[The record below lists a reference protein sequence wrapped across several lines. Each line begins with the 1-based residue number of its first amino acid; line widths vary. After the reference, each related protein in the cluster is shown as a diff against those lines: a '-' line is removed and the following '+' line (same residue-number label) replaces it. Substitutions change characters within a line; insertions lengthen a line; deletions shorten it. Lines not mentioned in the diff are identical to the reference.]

1 VKMHGLMLLLLA
13 AADLTVLPPSA
24 KPQLLTDSG
33 DSSTTV
39 ASPAPAGLDLT
50 YTRPTETTKIRNYAF
65 DAFGPYSLAGAAIA
79 AGIGQADD
87 RPPDWKQGAVGY
99 GERFGSDFG
108 IAAIG
113 TTTRY
118 ALAEAF
124 REDTLYYRC
133 DCKGIL
139 TRARHAVTSSFTAR
153 RGDDGH
159 RVFSFPALFAPYAG
173 AMAAV
178 YGWYPRR
185 YDARDGFRMGNYSL
199 LGYLGGNIGL
209 EFLYSGPHSLVSRM
223 HLNMGHGG
231 LDAGSPP

>member
-1 VKMHGLMLLLLA
+1 M
-13 AADLTVLPPSA
+13 
-24 KPQLLTDSG
+24 
-33 DSSTTV
+33 
-39 ASPAPAGLDLT
+39 
-50 YTRPTETTKIRNYAF
+50 ETTNLRNYAF
-65 DAFGPYSLAGAAIA
+65 DAFGPYALTGAALA

-87 RPPDWKQGAVGY
+87 RPPDWKQGVVGY
-99 GERFGSDFG
+99 SERFGSDFG
-108 IAAIG
+108 ITAIG

-133 DCKGIL
+133 DCKGVFA
-139 TRARHAVTSSFTAR
+139 RARHAVTSSFTAR

-159 RVFSFPALFAPYAG
+159 REFSFPALIAPYAG

-185 YDARDGFRMGNYSL
+185 YDSRDAFRMGNYGL
-199 LGYLGGNIGL
+199 LGYIGGNIGL

-223 HLNMGHGG
+223 HLNMSHGG
-231 LDAGSPP
+231 VDASSPP

>member
-13 AADLTVLPPSA
+13 AADLTLLPPLA
-24 KPQLLTDSG
+24 KAQLLADSR
-33 DSSTTV
+33 DSSATV
-39 ASPAPAGLDLT
+39 ASPAPGRLDLM
-50 YTRPTETTKIRNYAF
+50 YTRPTEATKLRNYSF
-65 DAFGPYSLAGAAIA
+65 DAFGPYSLVGAALA
-79 AGIGQADD
+79 AGIGQAGDK
-87 RPPDWKQGAVGY
+87 PPDWKQGAAGY

-124 REDTLYYRC
+124 KEDTLYYRC
-133 DCKGIL
+133 DCKGVL
-139 TRARHAVTSSFTAR
+139 RRARHAVASSFTAH
-153 RGDDGH
+153 RGDDGR
-159 RVFSFPALFAPYAG
+159 RVFSFPALIAPYAG

-185 YDARDGFRMGNYSL
+185 YDARDAFRMGNYSL
-199 LGYLGGNIGL
+199 LGYIGGNIGL

-223 HLNMGHGG
+223 HLNMSHGG
-231 LDAGSPP
+231 VDAGSLP

>member
-13 AADLTVLPPSA
+13 AADLAVLPPLA
-24 KPQLLTDSG
+24 KPQLLAASG

-39 ASPAPAGLDLT
+39 VSPAPARLDLT
-50 YTRPTETTKIRNYAF
+50 YTRPTERTKVRNYAF
-65 DAFGPYSLAGAAIA
+65 DAFGPYSIAGAALA
-79 AGIGQADD
+79 AGIGLADD
-87 RPPDWKQGAVGY
+87 SPPDWKQGAVGY
-99 GERFGSDFG
+99 GQRFGSDFG

-133 DCKGIL
+133 DCKGVL
-139 TRARHAVTSSFTAR
+139 ARARHAVTSSFTAR

-159 RVFSFPALFAPYAG
+159 RVFSFPALIAPFAG
-173 AMAAV
+173 AIAAV

-185 YDARDGFRMGNYSL
+185 YDARDAFRMGNYSL
-199 LGYLGGNIGL
+199 LGYVGGNIGL

-223 HLNMGHGG
+223 HLNASHGG
-231 LDAGSPP
+231 PDAGSPP

>member
-1 VKMHGLMLLLLA
+1 MKMHGLMLLLLA
-13 AADLTVLPPSA
+13 AADLTLLPPLA
-24 KPQLLTDSG
+24 KPQLLADSG

-39 ASPAPAGLDLT
+39 ASPAPARLDLT
-50 YTRPTETTKIRNYAF
+50 YTRPTETTKLRNYAF
-65 DAFGPYSLAGAAIA
+65 DAFGPYSLAGAALA

-133 DCKGIL
+133 DCKGVFA
-139 TRARHAVTSSFTAR
+139 RARHAVASSFTAR

-159 RVFSFPALFAPYAG
+159 REFSFPALIAPYAG

-185 YDARDGFRMGNYSL
+185 YGAKDAFRMGNYSL

-223 HLNMGHGG
+223 HLNASQGG

>member
-1 VKMHGLMLLLLA
+1 MQA
-13 AADLTVLPPSA
+13 R
-24 KPQLLTDSG
+24 
-33 DSSTTV
+33 
-39 ASPAPAGLDLT
+39 PAQLDLT
-50 YTRPTETTKIRNYAF
+50 YTRPTETTKLRNYAF
-65 DAFGPYSLAGAAIA
+65 DAFGPYSLAGAALA

-99 GERFGSDFG
+99 FERFGSDFG

-133 DCKGIL
+133 DCKGVL
-139 TRARHAVTSSFTAR
+139 PRVRHAVTSSFTAR

-159 RVFSFPALFAPYAG
+159 REFSFPALIAPYAG

-185 YDARDGFRMGNYSL
+185 YDARDAFRMGNYSL

-223 HLNMGHGG
+223 HLSMSHGG